1 MRRYNSKPQTRM
13 TAAHTRHI
21 WAWPRGHMGMGTS
34 IRHRWTYE
42 DVPPCSHCV
51 QPVTTHSSTRI
62 DTERCTL
69 AQTLK
74 PLLSRLSLSLSLCRS
89 FALPPSELFSSLSSS
104 LAPSLPSARREGHA
118 HESRTYTYAPR
129 SVPAAP
135 VDLLPPP
142 KAVQQHVASTSPARR
157 HRPDTSVRL
166 LTPPACVLLL
176 ASSPQCQAPRPPW
189 QASQTHPSGR
199 RSALGG
205 RAGGQTFAR
214 PVHDALRPRMAE
226 RPRSV
231 ATRCRSCCAVVS
243 CWLVSCWL
251 VALARTLAPSLCSR
265 SFCSVRRA

>member
-74 PLLSRLSLSLSLCRS
+74 PLLSRRSLSLSLSAAHSLS
-89 FALPPSELFSSLSSS
+89 LPLSSS
-104 LAPSLPSARREGHA
+104 LLSRPLSLPRALLHVGRGMLMRAAHIHMLPQRSSRPRRSPPAPKSCTAARR
-118 HESRTYTYAPR
+118 
-129 SVPAAP
+129 
-135 VDLLPPP
+135 
-142 KAVQQHVASTSPARR
+142 QHVASTSPARR

-176 ASSPQCQAPRPPW
+176 ASSPQGQAPRPPW
-189 QASQTHPSGR
+189 QAFQTHPSGGGEVPW
-199 RSALGG
+199 AGG
-205 RAGGQTFAR
+205 RGVR
-214 PVHDALRPRMAE
+214 PLPVLSTMRYAHAWRRG
-226 RPRSV
+226 
-231 ATRCRSCCAVVS
+231 
-243 CWLVSCWL
+243 
-251 VALARTLAPSLCSR
+251 LARW
-265 SFCSVRRA
+265 RRAAEAAARW

>member
-157 HRPDTSVRL
+157 QHVASTSPSTGHVRKVAHPSCLRPA
-166 LTPPACVLLL
+166 ACVL
-176 ASSPQCQAPRPPW
+176 ASVPSPETSVAGLPDPP
-189 QASQTHPSGR
+189 
-199 RSALGG
+199 LGAEKCLG
-205 RAGGQTFAR
+205 RAGGGSDLCPSCPRCATPTHGGEASLGG
-214 PVHDALRPRMAE
+214 DALQKLLRGGE
-226 RPRSV
+226 
-231 ATRCRSCCAVVS
+231 
-243 CWLVSCWL
+243 L
-251 VALARTLAPSLCSR
+251 LAG
-265 SFCSVRRA
+265 